1 MKFYV
6 FVSAMLAL
14 CAHGAGNVGAS
25 AAVARFENDIASIA
39 FDAKG
44 YLASIREKPSGRELV
59 AKKHPFVLL
68 KTGDREMN
76 ATVFEAAGER
86 LSWKFGTLGD
96 IVLRIEPFDGG
107 WTFVL
112 DECTIPKPQKI
123 WFGRISPTCTE
134 FRGYIANMLSDEK
147 SAVVMRGYSPDAR
160 MQLDP
165 SLHVFADCTRPYRGM
180 RFGLAAGP
188 KSKIRD
194 ALKAMT
200 IAAGVPRSDKGGAWS
215 MDSAMSRRSYLM
227 AFWIGEKS
235 APWWAELAERG
246 GIGAVH
252 FDLFHKTY
260 GTYQPHPKLFPNGL
274 ASLSNAVASVHAAG
288 LTAEMHTLT
297 DSISFNDPMICPEAP
312 DDLIAVYRYTLA
324 KPLDATNKTDEIV
337 VNEKPGPKHDIS
349 LTYIGNGNI
358 LQIGTE
364 LIQYSGVSTNAPWR
378 FTGIKR
384 GVFGSKIKK
393 HEAGDTVK

>member
-1 MKFYV
+1 MMAFRPFKV
-6 FVSAMLAL
+6 LPVAVALAL
-14 CAHGAGNVGAS
+14 SAHGVALDGDL
-25 AAVARFENDIASIA
+25 AAVT
-39 FDAKG
+39 FDDKG
-44 YLASIREKPSGRELV
+44 YLVSIKEKPSGRELV
-59 AKKHPFVLL
+59 ARKRSFVLL
-68 KTGDREMN
+68 KSEGRERD
-76 ATVFEAAGER
+76 ATSFSAENGRLAWKYSGLGE
-86 LSWKFGTLGD
+86 
-96 IVLRIEPFDGG
+96 IVLRVDPFEGG
-107 WTFVL
+107 WTFTL
-112 DECTIPKPQKI
+112 AECTVPSLQKI
-123 WFGRISPTCTE
+123 IFGRISPVCTE

-188 KSKIRD
+188 KSRIRD

-312 DDLIAVYRYTLA
+312 DDLISVYRYTLA
-324 KPLDATNKTDEIV
+324 
-337 VNEKPGPKHDIS
+337 
-349 LTYIGNGNI
+349 
-358 LQIGTE
+358 
-364 LIQYSGVSTNAPWR
+364 
-378 FTGIKR
+378 
-384 GVFGSKIKK
+384 
-393 HEAGDTVK
+393 